1 MPESLVDRSVSR
13 ILKQKFRLG
22 LFEKPLVDPERAVQ
36 TVHQP
41 AHQDLALQAAR
52 EAVVLLKNE
61 NKLLPLSKSLRSLAV
76 IGPNADDPRNQLG
89 DYIPTTIPQHIV
101 TILEG
106 IKQMVSPGTKVT
118 YVKGCNVTGGR
129 RDEIARAREA
139 AASADA
145 AIVVVGENERRAE
158 GSAPTDGEGYDA
170 ATLELTGMQEE
181 LVKAVHAAGKPTIVV
196 LVNGRPLAVR
206 WIAQHVPA
214 ILEAWLPGEQG
225 GRAVAEILF
234 GDVNPSGRLSV
245 TVPRHAGQLPVYYN
259 FKKSKQEWVKR
270 GWGHAYVDM
279 EPTPLYPFGFGLGYS
294 SFEYRGLR
302 LSARAIT
309 PAEGLEIQVEV
320 KNTGDRPGKET
331 VQLYLEDVISSVA
344 TPVKQL
350 RGFAKL
356 AIDPGETKTCTFRL
370 TADDLALYDKNLRRV
385 VEPGQFRVMVG
396 SSSEDI
402 RLTDQFEVK

>member
-1 MPESLVDRSVSR
+1 
-13 ILKQKFRLG
+13 
-22 LFEKPLVDPERAVQ
+22 
-36 TVHQP
+36 
-41 AHQDLALQAAR
+41 
-52 EAVVLLKNE
+52 
-61 NKLLPLSKSLRSLAV
+61 
-76 IGPNADDPRNQLG
+76 
-89 DYIPTTIPQHIV
+89 
-101 TILEG
+101 
-106 IKQMVSPGTKVT
+106 
-118 YVKGCNVTGGR
+118 
-129 RDEIARAREA
+129 
-139 AASADA
+139 
-145 AIVVVGENERRAE
+145 
-158 GSAPTDGEGYDA
+158 
-170 ATLELTGMQEE
+170 
-181 LVKAVHAAGKPTIVV
+181 VKAVHATGKPTIVV

-214 ILEAWLPGEQG
+214 ILEAWLPGEKG

-259 FKKSKQEWVKR
+259 FKKSKQEWLKR

-294 SFEYRGLR
+294 SFEYSGLR

-309 PAEGLEIQVEV
+309 PAEGLEIQVQV

-331 VQLYLEDVISSVA
+331 VQLYLEDVVSSVA
-344 TPVKQL
+344 TPIKQL

-370 TADDLALYDKNLRRV
+370 ISEDLALYDKDLRRV